1 MQIFVKTLTGTI
13 TLDVEG
19 TDTVEEAKAMIQDKE
34 GIPPDQQR
42 LIFGGKQLEDGRT
55 LQDYNIQ
62 NETTIHNVLRLL
74 GGGKKKKKGK
84 KKKEAVRLEDM
95 DPNSVEYL
103 TEFLKRLNE
112 QFVGEQQKRNYY
124 QLERD
129 KIYTF
134 WEITKREMDDV
145 NAELRNKE
153 REQEEL
159 AERHQVE
166 IKMYKQ
172 RFRYLLY
179 EHQNSIT
186 QLKTAGEV
194 ELKLQQDHQRN
205 QLSELNLDKRALLAE
220 LKEMEA
226 SQNEMLAKLKQ
237 DQEREVHNLRVEHD
251 RRLKEIL
258 NSYDKRMKV
267 LRENMEK
274 DRKEQLLQLETQK
287 KGDIAQMKKMHE
299 KALADI
305 KTYYNDIT
313 HNNLELIQ
321 VLKGDV
327 ADMKKREV
335 QHEKMMFEIA
345 QENKRLSEPLDKAAK
360 EESYLD
366 RELENYERDKKEL
379 REVKAKIL
387 VTDEELKKVEWER
400 EVLEQRY
407 EKVKKERDTLYANLQ
422 SAVYEVQQKA
432 GFKNMLLH
440 KKTDLLV
447 KKMDTNAVML
457 GEAIGAAGI
466 APEKIGG
473 VSKRMREVVEEK
485 DGQINALQDNIQ
497 GIAEAYN
504 NMLATYMAK
513 LNEYSFPV
521 DDLGFKPVTLRRP
534 QMMMDPGGDMDM
546 DMDQGMM

>member
-1 MQIFVKTLTGTI
+1 
-13 TLDVEG
+13 
-19 TDTVEEAKAMIQDKE
+19 
-34 GIPPDQQR
+34 
-42 LIFGGKQLEDGRT
+42 
-55 LQDYNIQ
+55 
-62 NETTIHNVLRLL
+62 
-74 GGGKKKKKGK
+74 
-84 KKKEAVRLEDM
+84 M

-103 TEFLKRLNE
+103 TLFLKLLNE
-112 QFVGEQQKRNYY
+112 KFIEEQQRRQSRVLPRTATVAPLLPCDDLTPPPHSHRNYL

-194 ELKLQQDHQRN
+194 TLKLQQDHQRN
-205 QLSELNLDKRALLAE
+205 QLAELNTDKRSLLAE
-220 LKEMEA
+220 LKEMETG
-226 SQNEMLAKLKQ
+226 QNEMLAKLKQ
-237 DQEREVHNLRVEHD
+237 DQEREIHNLRVEHD

-267 LRENMEK
+267 LRDNMERERK
-274 DRKEQLLQLETQK
+274 DQLQALDSQK
-287 KGDIAQMKKMHE
+287 KQDINVMKKMHE

-321 VLKGDV
+321 VLKQDV
-327 ADMKKREV
+327 AEMKKREG

-387 VTDEELKKVEWER
+387 TTDEELKKVEWER

-407 EKVKKERDTLYANLQ
+407 GKVKAERDSLYSNLQ

-432 GFKNMLLH
+432 GFKNMLLN
-440 KKTDLLV
+440 KKTNLLQ
-447 KKMDTNAVML
+447 KKLDTNAVML
-457 GEAIGAAGI
+457 GEAISAAGI
-466 APEKIGG
+466 NPDKVGG

-485 DGQINALQDNIQ
+485 DGYIEKLQDDIQNI
-497 GIAEAYN
+497 ADAYN

-521 DDLGFKPVTLRRP
+521 DDLGFKPVTLRDQP
-534 QMMMDPGGDMDM
+534 MLNHTQDLGDMGEEM
-546 DMDQGMM
+546 

>member
-1 MQIFVKTLTGTI
+1 MGKQK
-13 TLDVEG
+13 
-19 TDTVEEAKAMIQDKE
+19 IQDKE

-42 LIFGGKQLEDGRT
+42 LIFAGKQLEDGRT

-62 NETTIHNVLRLL
+62 KESTLHPVLRLR
-74 GGGKKKKKGK
+74 GGGKKKKGK
-84 KKKEAVRLEDM
+84 KKKKEEVRLEDM

-103 TEFLKRLNE
+103 TLFLKLLNE
-112 QFVGEQQKRNYY
+112 KFVEEQQRRNYL

-134 WEITKREMDDV
+134 WEITKKEMDDV

-186 QLKTAGEV
+186 QLKTAGQV

-205 QLSELNLDKRALLAE
+205 QESELTRDKRALLSE
-220 LKEMEA
+220 LKEMES
-226 SQNEMLAKLKQ
+226 SQNEMMAKLKQ

-287 KGDIAQMKKMHE
+287 KQDITVMKKMHE

-407 EKVKKERDTLYANLQ
+407 EKVKKERDTLYSNLQ
-422 SAVYEVQQKA
+422 GAVYEVQQKA

-457 GEAIGAAGI
+457 GEAIAAANI
-466 APEKIGG
+466 APDKIGG

-485 DGQINALQDNIQ
+485 DQQINSLQDNIQ
-497 GIAEAYN
+497 NIAEAYN

-521 DDLGFKPVTLRRP
+521 DDLGFKPVTLKRP
-534 QMMMDPGGDMDM
+534 PMMMEQGMDMDM

>member
-1 MQIFVKTLTGTI
+1 
-13 TLDVEG
+13 
-19 TDTVEEAKAMIQDKE
+19 
-34 GIPPDQQR
+34 
-42 LIFGGKQLEDGRT
+42 
-55 LQDYNIQ
+55 
-62 NETTIHNVLRLL
+62 VLR
-74 GGGKKKKKGK
+74 
-84 KKKEAVRLEDM
+84 
-95 DPNSVEYL
+95 
-103 TEFLKRLNE
+103 
-112 QFVGEQQKRNYY
+112 
-124 QLERD
+124 
-129 KIYTF
+129 
-134 WEITKREMDDV
+134 
-145 NAELRNKE
+145 
-153 REQEEL
+153 
-159 AERHQVE
+159 
-166 IKMYKQ
+166 
-172 RFRYLLY
+172 
-179 EHQNSIT
+179 
-186 QLKTAGEV
+186 
-194 ELKLQQDHQRN
+194 
-205 QLSELNLDKRALLAE
+205 
-220 LKEMEA
+220 
-226 SQNEMLAKLKQ
+226 
-237 DQEREVHNLRVEHD
+237 
-251 RRLKEIL
+251 
-258 NSYDKRMKV
+258 
-267 LRENMEK
+267 
-274 DRKEQLLQLETQK
+274 EQLLQLETQK

>member
-1 MQIFVKTLTGTI
+1 MQIFVKTLTGKTI
-13 TLDVEG
+13 TLEVEG
-19 TDTVEEAKAMIQDKE
+19 TDNIEAVKAKIQDKE

-42 LIFGGKQLEDGRT
+42 LIFAGKQLEDGRT

-62 NETTIHNVLRLL
+62 KESTLHLVLRLR

-84 KKKEAVRLEDM
+84 KKKAEVRLEDM

-103 TEFLKRLNE
+103 TLFLKRLND

-205 QLSELNLDKRALLAE
+205 QLAELNMDKRALLAE
-220 LKEMEA
+220 LKEME
-226 SQNEMLAKLKQ
+226 SGQNEMLAKLKQ
-237 DQEREVHNLRVEHD
+237 DQEREIHNLRVEHD

-274 DRKEQLLQLETQK
+274 DRKEQLQALENQK
-287 KGDIAQMKKMHE
+287 KQDIAQMKKMHE
-299 KALADI
+299 KALGDI

-321 VLKGDV
+321 VLKQDV
-327 ADMKKREV
+327 AEMKKREV

-360 EESYLD
+360 EEHYLD

-387 VTDEELKKVEWER
+387 ITDEELKKVEWER

-407 EKVKKERDTLYANLQ
+407 EKVRKERDVLYANLQ

-432 GFKNMLLH
+432 GFKNMLLN
-440 KKTDLLV
+440 KKTTLLQ
-447 KKMDTNAVML
+447 KKLETNAVML

-466 APEKIGG
+466 APDKVGG
-473 VSKRMREVVEEK
+473 VSLRMREVVDEK
-485 DGQINALQDNIQ
+485 DQQIGNLGNDIQ
-497 GIAEAYN
+497 GISEAYN

-521 DDLGFKPVTLRRP
+521 DDLGFKPVTLRTNQNWDMQEP
-534 QMMMDPGGDMDM
+534 HGMEEDMM
-546 DMDQGMM
+546 

>member
-1 MQIFVKTLTGTI
+1 MGNRNETMQIFVKTLTGKTI
-13 TLDVEG
+13 TLEVEG
-19 TDTVEEAKAMIQDKE
+19 TDTIEAVKAKIQDKE

-42 LIFGGKQLEDGRT
+42 LIFAGKQLEDGRT

-62 NETTIHNVLRLL
+62 KESTLHLVLRLR

-84 KKKEAVRLEDM
+84 KKKEAIRLEDM

-186 QLKTAGEV
+186 QLKTAGEI

-205 QLSELNLDKRALLAE
+205 QLAELNMDKRALKAE
-220 LKEMEA
+220 VKEMET
-226 SQNEMLAKLKQ
+226 SQNEMVSKLKQ
-237 DQEREVHNLRVEHD
+237 DQEREIHNLRVEHD
-251 RRLKEIL
+251 RKLKEIL

-267 LRENMEK
+267 LRESMEK
-274 DRKEQLLQLETQK
+274 ERKEQLTQLEAQK
-287 KGDIAQMKKMHE
+287 KADIQAMKKTHE
-299 KALADI
+299 KSLQDI

-321 VLKGDV
+321 VLKGEV
-327 ADMKKREV
+327 HTMKKREV
-335 QHEKMMFEIA
+335 QNEKTMFEIA

-407 EKVKKERDTLYANLQ
+407 EKVKKE
-422 SAVYEVQQKA
+422 
-432 GFKNMLLH
+432 
-440 KKTDLLV
+440 
-447 KKMDTNAVML
+447 
-457 GEAIGAAGI
+457 
-466 APEKIGG
+466 
-473 VSKRMREVVEEK
+473 
-485 DGQINALQDNIQ
+485 
-497 GIAEAYN
+497 
-504 NMLATYMAK
+504 
-513 LNEYSFPV
+513 
-521 DDLGFKPVTLRRP
+521 
-534 QMMMDPGGDMDM
+534 
-546 DMDQGMM
+546 

>member
-1 MQIFVKTLTGTI
+1 MQVFVNGIAAKTVALN
-13 TLDVEG
+13 VEANHS
-19 TDTVEEAKAMIQDKE
+19 VESVKAQLHTRTSLRPE
-34 GIPPDQQR
+34 EQR
-42 LIFGGKQLEDGRT
+42 LIFAGKQLQDGRALADYGIQRNST
-55 LQDYNIQ
+55 LF
-62 NETTIHNVLRLL
+62 LSMSLP

-84 KKKEAVRLEDM
+84 KKKEAIRLEDM
-95 DPNSVEYL
+95 DPNSIEYL
-103 TEFLKRLNE
+103 VEFLKRLNE
-112 QFVGEQQKRNYY
+112 KFITEQQTRNFY

-134 WEITKREMDDV
+134 WEISKREMDDV

-205 QLSELNLDKRALLAE
+205 QMSELTKDKRHLLSE
-220 LKEMEA
+220 LKEMES
-226 SQNEMLAKLKQ
+226 SQNETLWKLKQ
-237 DQEREVHNLRVEHD
+237 DQERETHNLRVEHD

-274 DRKEQLLQLETQK
+274 ERKEQLQQLESQK
-287 KGDIAQMKKMHE
+287 KSDIGVMKRMHE
-299 KALADI
+299 KALLDI

-321 VLKGDV
+321 VLKHEV
-327 ADMKKREV
+327 AEMKKKEV

-379 REVKAKIL
+379 KEVKMKIL
-387 VTDEELKKVEWER
+387 ITDEELKKVEWER
-400 EVLEQRY
+400 EALEQRY
-407 EKVKKERDTLYANLQ
+407 EKVKKERDMLYSNLQ

-432 GFKNMLLH
+432 GFKNMLLN
-440 KKTDLLV
+440 KKMELV
-447 KKMDTNAVML
+447 EQKMDTNAVML
-457 GEAIGAAGI
+457 GEAISAAGI
-466 APEKIGG
+466 ASDKVGG
-473 VSKRMREVVEEK
+473 VARRMREVVEEK
-485 DGQINALQDNIQ
+485 DQHIGNLQEDIQ
-497 GIAEAYN
+497 AVSEAYN
-504 NMLATYMAK
+504 DMLATYMAK
-513 LNEYSFPV
+513 LNEYSYPV
-521 DDLGFKPVTLRRP
+521 DDLGFRPVNLR
-534 QMMMDPGGDMDM
+534 QNL
-546 DMDQGMM
+546 QSTVQLSEGM

>member
-1 MQIFVKTLTGTI
+1 MGGKQLEDGRTLADYNIQKESTLHLVLRLRGGMQIFVKTLTGKTI
-13 TLDVEG
+13 TLEVEG
-19 TDTVEEAKAMIQDKE
+19 TDTIEAVKAKIQDKE

-42 LIFGGKQLEDGRT
+42 LIFAGKQLEDGRT

-62 NETTIHNVLRLL
+62 KESTLHLVLRLR
-74 GGGKKKKKGK
+74 GGGKKKKGK
-84 KKKEAVRLEDM
+84 KKGKKKEALRLEDM

-103 TEFLKRLNE
+103 TLFRSRLNE
-112 QFVGEQQKRNYY
+112 RFITEQQTRNFY

-134 WEITKREMDDV
+134 WEISKREMDDV

-205 QLSELNLDKRALLAE
+205 QLAELNMDKRSLLAE
-220 LKEMEA
+220 LKEMET
-226 SQNEMLAKLKQ
+226 SQNEMLAKLRQ

-379 REVKAKIL
+379 KEVKMKIL

-400 EVLEQRY
+400 EVLEQ
-407 EKVKKERDTLYANLQ
+407 KTD
-422 SAVYEVQQKA
+422 
-432 GFKNMLLH
+432 LLH
-440 KKTDLLV
+440 KKL
-447 KKMDTNAVML
+447 DTNAVML
-457 GEAIGAAGI
+457 GEAISAAGI
-466 APEKIGG
+466 ASDKVGG
-473 VSKRMREVVEEK
+473 VSRRMREVVEEK
-485 DGQINALQDNIQ
+485 DAYIDQKQNEIQ
-497 GIAEAYN
+497 NIAEAYN

-521 DDLGFKPVTLRRP
+521 DDLGFRPVTLRTQTLMQATVP
-534 QMMMDPGGDMDM
+534 M
-546 DMDQGMM
+546 